1 MPTISAI
8 YTAAVKSLALQPR
21 TSVFA
26 GPAGIADDRRFH
38 LIDGAGRLL
47 TQRQR
52 PQLAQVSA
60 QYHPETDHL
69 TLTFPTDHPLVKT
82 DHPELVEG
90 LSAPVELGDP
100 VTTLI
105 WGRPIP
111 GNVVKGQWNEALSH
125 LCRGPVRL
133 VKTAAPNQSYD
144 EYPLSILSQASI
156 DLLEQAAQPTRPEQ
170 SAQPNHPELVE
181 GWRFDPRRFRPNFL
195 LAGCAP
201 HDEDYWLGG
210 IIAIGPQLRLR
221 LTAPDPRCNIT
232 AVNPDT
238 GNRDYDTPRLLR
250 TYRPSNRGAPYFGI
264 YAIVETP
271 GPASIGDDVKI
282 IAAPPPR

>member
-1 MPTISAI
+1 M
-8 YTAAVKSLALQPR
+8 
-21 TSVFA
+21 
-26 GPAGIADDRRFH
+26 
-38 LIDGAGRLL
+38 
-47 TQRQR
+47 
-52 PQLAQVSA
+52 
-60 QYHPETDHL
+60 
-69 TLTFPTDHPLVKT
+69 
-82 DHPELVEG
+82 
-90 LSAPVELGDP
+90 
-100 VTTLI
+100 
-105 WGRPIP
+105 
-111 GNVVKGQWNEALSH
+111 
-125 LCRGPVRL
+125 
-133 VKTAAPNQSYD
+133 
-144 EYPLSILSQASI
+144 
-156 DLLEQAAQPTRPEQ
+156 
-170 SAQPNHPELVE
+170 
-181 GWRFDPRRFRPNFL
+181 FDPRRFRPNFL

-250 TYRPSNRGAPYFGI
+250 AYRPSNRGAPYFGI

>member
-60 QYHPETDHL
+60 QYHPETDIL
-69 TLTFPTDHPLVKT
+69 TLTFPN
-82 DHPELVEG
+82 G
-90 LSAPVELGDP
+90 NQLSAPVELGDP
-100 VTTLI
+100 VTTPI
-105 WGRPIP
+105 WGRPTP
-111 GNVVKGQWNEALSH
+111 GNVVKGEWNEALSH

-133 VKTAAPNQSYD
+133 VKTANPNQSYD
-144 EYPLSILSQASI
+144 EYPISLLSQASI
-156 DLLEQAAQPTRPEQ
+156 DLLEQATGGGRM
-170 SAQPNHPELVE
+170 
-181 GWRFDPRRFRPNFL
+181 FDARRFRPNFL
-195 LAGCAP
+195 LDGCAP

-250 TYRPSNRGAPYFGI
+250 TYRPSNRAAPYFGI

-271 GPASIGDDVKI
+271 GPASIGDEVEI

>member
-69 TLTFPTDHPLVKT
+69 TLTFPDGPQ
-82 DHPELVEG
+82 

-100 VTTLI
+100 VRTPI

-111 GNVVKGQWNEALSH
+111 GNVVKGQWNEALSN

-133 VKTAAPNQSYD
+133 VKTANPNQSYD
-144 EYPLSILSQASI
+144 EYPLSLLSQASI
-156 DLLEQAAQPTRPEQ
+156 DLLEQAANPPHPEQTAQPNHPEQ
-170 SAQPNHPELVE
+170 SPQPNHPELVE

-195 LAGCAP
+195 LDGCAP

-250 TYRPSNRGAPYFGI
+250 TYRPSVRGTPYFGV
-264 YAIVETP
+264 YAAVETP
-271 GPASIGDDVKI
+271 GAASIGDQVEI
-282 IAAPPPR
+282 VAPPPPR

>member
-60 QYHPETDHL
+60 HYHPETDIL
-69 TLTFPTDHPLVKT
+69 TLTFPN
-82 DHPELVEG
+82 G
-90 LSAPVELGDP
+90 NQLSAPVELGDP
-100 VTTLI
+100 VRTPI

-111 GNVVKGQWNEALSH
+111 GNVVTGQWNEALSH

-133 VKTAAPNQSYD
+133 VKTAALNQSYD
-144 EYPLSILSQASI
+144 EYPLSLLSQASI
-156 DLLEQAAQPTRPEQ
+156 DLLEQA
-170 SAQPNHPELVE
+170 AQPNHPELVE

-250 TYRPSNRGAPYFGI
+250 AYRPTHRGAPYFGI

-271 GPASIGDDVKI
+271 GTASIGDQVEI
-282 IAAPPPR
+282 VAPPLPR

>member
-8 YTAAVKSLALQPR
+8 YTAAVKSLALHPR
-21 TSVFA
+21 TSVSA
-26 GPAGIADDRRFH
+26 GPAGIAGDRRFH

-69 TLTFPTDHPLVKT
+69 TLTFPSDHPLVKT
-82 DHPELVEG
+82 DHPELIEG

-100 VTTLI
+100 VTTPI

-111 GNVVKGQWNEALSH
+111 GNVVPGQWNEALSH

-144 EYPLSILSQASI
+144 EYPISILSQASI
-156 DLLEQAAQPTRPEQ
+156 DLLERAAGGGRMFN
-170 SAQPNHPELVE
+170 A
-181 GWRFDPRRFRPNFL
+181 RRFRPNFL
-195 LAGCAP
+195 LHDCAP

-238 GNRDYDTPRLLR
+238 GNRDYDIPRLLR
-250 TYRPSNRGAPYFGI
+250 SYRPSSRAAPYFGI
-264 YAIVETP
+264 YATVETP

>member
-21 TSVFA
+21 TSISA
-26 GPAGIADDRRFH
+26 GPAGIAGDRRFH

-47 TQRQR
+47 TQRQH

-69 TLTFPTDHPLVKT
+69 TLTFPTDHP
-82 DHPELVEG
+82 ELVEG

-100 VTTLI
+100 VTTPI
-105 WGRPIP
+105 WGRPVP
-111 GNVVKGQWNEALSH
+111 GNVVAGQWNEALSH

-133 VKTAAPNQSYD
+133 VKTAAPNLSYD
-144 EYPLSILSQASI
+144 EYPISILSQASI
-156 DLLEQAAQPTRPEQ
+156 DLLEQAAGGGRM
-170 SAQPNHPELVE
+170 
-181 GWRFDPRRFRPNFL
+181 FDARRFRPNFL
-195 LAGCAP
+195 LDGCAP

-210 IIAIGPQLRLR
+210 IIAVGPQLRLR

-238 GNRDYDTPRLLR
+238 GNRDYDTPRILR
-250 TYRPSNRGAPYFGI
+250 TYRPSNRAAPYFGV

>member
-69 TLTFPTDHPLVKT
+69 TLTFPD
-82 DHPELVEG
+82 G
-90 LSAPVELGDP
+90 NQLSAPVELGDP
-100 VTTLI
+100 VRTPI
-105 WGRPIP
+105 WGRPVP
-111 GNVVKGQWNEALSH
+111 GNVVAGQWNEALSH

-133 VKTAAPNQSYD
+133 VKTATPNQSYD

-156 DLLEQAAQPTRPEQ
+156 DLLEQAAKPTRPEQ
-170 SAQPNHPELVE
+170 TAQPNHPELVE

-195 LAGCAP
+195 LDGCAP

-250 TYRPSNRGAPYFGI
+250 VYRPTNRGAPYFGI